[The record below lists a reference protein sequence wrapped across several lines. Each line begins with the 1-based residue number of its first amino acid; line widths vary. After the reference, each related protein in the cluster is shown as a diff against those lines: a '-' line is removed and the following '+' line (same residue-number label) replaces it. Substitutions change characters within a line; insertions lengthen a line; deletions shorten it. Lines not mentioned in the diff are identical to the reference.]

1 MLNTKIMMCMIH
13 EYKTSLV
20 GYLDDTT
27 WFGSSS
33 EQINEKL
40 SIANLFYSFT
50 NIKIN
55 VDEYKVLTNISKRNK
70 TVTLNINGLPHEALN
85 QGERI
90 LGLYINASNRSQ
102 PTLKKGKQ
110 IIVIPKLEYIFQ
122 HTILN
127 WKQCQ
132 QLMVPL
138 KKLFK
143 NRLILLV
150 NTPDN
155 VIYNHIFQNINNFYD
170 IQVKAQLNSLGAL
183 FNTLILRQLAIQKIH
198 NVGKEIWY
206 PTIPY
211 NIKKYT
217 KKIRKPTYLT
227 KSLEF

>member
-110 IIVIPKLEYIFQ
+110 IVAR
-122 HTILN
+122 HLN
-127 WKQCQ
+127 IIKN
-132 QLMVPL
+132 
-138 KKLFK
+138 KKL
-143 NRLILLV
+143 
-150 NTPDN
+150 T
-155 VIYNHIFQNINNFYD
+155 H
-170 IQVKAQLNSLGAL
+170 
-183 FNTLILRQLAIQKIH
+183 
-198 NVGKEIWY
+198 
-206 PTIPY
+206 
-211 NIKKYT
+211 
-217 KKIRKPTYLT
+217 
-227 KSLEF
+227 